1 MSQEEHLVVLQLVFE
16 ALFSEFNLALHAI
29 KSKITNLQSHNEI
42 RKVLVE
48 KIKSDES
55 NQVFII

>member
-29 KSKITNLQSHNEI
+29 KSKITNLKGHNEI
-42 RKVLVE
+42 RKLLVE
-48 KIKSDES
+48 QIQSDES